1 MYLVALG
8 NKTCNVSHKTF
19 KYYFPTCTPNLSSP
33 RNENLN

>member
-1 MYLVALG
+1 MYLAALG